1 MENTINNTLIFPQQ
15 LNEIIT
21 QISQL
26 YTNLQEEQMKVLS
39 EILLRIDKLEKTY
52 VSINA
57 DLINQNIKMCE
68 IVNGKL
74 DEPDFEMPQIN
85 NSNNNSN
92 DNNLNNENSSNEQRV
107 KELFYYEKNG
117 QFSIHG
123 SGTFDNK
130 TQIKSLGHCEW
141 NSLNKTWDV
150 ITTKEKLLETFPNI
164 KEKEKEI

>member
-1 MENTINNTLIFPQQ
+1 METTTINNQFIPKQQ
-15 LNEIIT
+15 LDEIVT

-26 YTNLQEEQMKVLS
+26 YTNSQEEQMKILS
-39 EILLRIDKLEKTY
+39 EILSRIDKLEKTY

-57 DLINQNIKMCE
+57 DLINQNIKMSE

-74 DEPDFEMPQIN
+74 EEPDFEMPQT
-85 NSNNNSN
+85 NNSN

-164 KEKEKEI
+164 IEKEK